1 MGEPRTRPYHGPV
14 ADLEVTLVVMGFAFD
29 APVSVPE
36 ASNKRAN
43 PRQPE
48 VDTLSL
54 STYG

>member
-1 MGEPRTRPYHGPV
+1 MGEPRTRPYHGPD